1 MKRIL
6 LTLLLI
12 GLLPLSQFAQTP
24 TEEPQYIMKV
34 HLKGEQPILV
44 PVDKI
49 DSVQFIVSDSVLTPA
64 PLPLEYVL
72 EYNVDSIG
80 TALVTTHATDVSGYF
95 TFEDAVAKFSDITI
109 AGNEYHLPSTAE
121 WCAIIPA
128 LQYNDKLCA
137 KFDKSDETFMDVSEK
152 VVVQGDT
159 IISNNDY
166 RLGVNKV
173 TYGLRFKGTQMLS
186 AWRYEYTKVDDCQ
199 VLKITARPVASDLSI
214 EKVADPLFWESDT
227 DADVIRYF
235 PASGYKMA
243 DDGNVLYGGSD
254 GSFWTAT
261 TKSDKNA
268 WGMYFYYEEAH
279 LFDLS
284 PRSFLRSVRLF
295 LGK

>member
-1 MKRIL
+1 
-6 LTLLLI
+6 
-12 GLLPLSQFAQTP
+12 
-24 TEEPQYIMKV
+24 MKV

-95 TFEDAVAKFSDITI
+95 TFEDAVAKFSNITI

-214 EKVADPLFWESDT
+214 EKVANPLFWESDT